1 MTELP
6 RLMRAQL
13 KPLLPE
19 GASLRRARGDW
30 LFVSDAPRR
39 SSTDLLSLLAD
50 ADFLCELRGNAL
62 LIRPGPAQIVRFELE
77 HPEPTDFLSD
87 SLLRLRGLPPC
98 GEAVALFATGVRL
111 LECADVHERRVYDRR
126 ARQLAAVCLRR
137 GCGGAYA
144 CALIHSAI
152 QDLKG
157 ESL

>member
-39 SSTDLLSLLAD
+39 SSTDLLSPLAD

-62 LIRPGPAQIVRFELE
+62 LIRPGPAQIVWFELE

-87 SLLRLRGLPPC
+87 SLLRLRGLLPC
-98 GEAVALFATGVRL
+98 GEAVALFAAGVRL

-137 GCGGAYA
+137 GYGGAYA

>member
-6 RLMRAQL
+6 RLLRAQL

-39 SSTDLLSLLAD
+39 SSTDLLSPLAD

-98 GEAVALFATGVRL
+98 GEAVALFAAGVRL

>member
-6 RLMRAQL
+6 RRMRAQL

-39 SSTDLLSLLAD
+39 SSTDLLSPLAD

-77 HPEPTDFLSD
+77 HPEPTDFLSG

-98 GEAVALFATGVRL
+98 GEAVALFAAGVRL
-111 LECADVHERRVYDRR
+111 LECADVHERRIYDRR

>member
-39 SSTDLLSLLAD
+39 SSTDLLSPLAD

-62 LIRPGPAQIVRFELE
+62 LIRPGPAQIVWFELE

-98 GEAVALFATGVRL
+98 GEAVALFAAGVRL

>member
-1 MTELP
+1 MIELP

-13 KPLLPE
+13 KALLPE

-30 LFVSDAPRR
+30 LVVSDAPRR
-39 SSTDLLSLLAD
+39 SSADLLSPLAG
-50 ADFLCELRGNAL
+50 ADFLCEMRENAL

-77 HPEPTDFLSD
+77 HPEPADFLSG
-87 SLLRLRGLPPC
+87 SLLRLCGRPPC
-98 GEAVALFATGVRL
+98 GEAVALFAAGVRL

-126 ARQLAAVCLRR
+126 VRQLAAVCLRSSS
-137 GCGGAYA
+137 GGAYA

>member
-39 SSTDLLSLLAD
+39 SSVDLLSPIAD
-50 ADFLCELRGNAL
+50 AGFLCELRRNAL

-77 HPEPTDFLSD
+77 HPDPADFLSG

-98 GEAVALFATGVRL
+98 EEAVSLFAAGVRL
-111 LECADVHERRVYDRR
+111 LECADVHERRVCDRR
-126 ARQLAAVCLRR
+126 TRQLAAVCLRS
-137 GCGGAYA
+137 GYGGAYA
-144 CALIHSAI
+144 CALINFAI
-152 QDLKG
+152 QYLKG

>member
-1 MTELP
+1 MTERP

-39 SSTDLLSLLAD
+39 SSTDLLSPLAD

-62 LIRPGPAQIVRFELE
+62 LIRPGPAQIVWFELE

-98 GEAVALFATGVRL
+98 GEAVALFAAGVRL

>member
-39 SSTDLLSLLAD
+39 SSTDLLSPLAD

-62 LIRPGPAQIVRFELE
+62 LIRPGPAQIVWFELE

-98 GEAVALFATGVRL
+98 GEAVALFAAGVRL

-137 GCGGAYA
+137 GYGGAYA

-152 QDLKG
+152 KDLKG